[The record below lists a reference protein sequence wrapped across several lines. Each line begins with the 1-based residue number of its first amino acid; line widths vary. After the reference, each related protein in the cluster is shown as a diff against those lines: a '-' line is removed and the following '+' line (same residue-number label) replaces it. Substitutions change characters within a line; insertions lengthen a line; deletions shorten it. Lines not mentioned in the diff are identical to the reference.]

1 LKATVEASKEEN
13 AVDYVKLGRTGLEV
27 SRICLGCMSYG
38 SPASKTQPWAL
49 DERDSRPF
57 IAQALEAGIN
67 FFDTANVYSGGASEE
82 VVGRA
87 LKEFAKRDDIVLATK
102 VWGRMRPGPN
112 GAGLSRKAIFME
124 MDASL
129 RRLGTDY
136 VDLYQIHRWDDSTPI
151 EETMEALHDL
161 VKAGKTRYIGA
172 STMYAWQFAKAL
184 AVAEKNHWTRFVS
197 MQNFVNLLYREE
209 EREMLPLCKVE
220 GIGVIPWS
228 PLARGRLARPWNS
241 TTNRSEK
248 DIFGKKIYA
257 SVNEADRVIVGK
269 VGEIAERRG
278 VPMAQVALAWVLR
291 KGEITSPIIGATKPE
306 HLRDAIASLELKLTA
321 EEVAEL
327 EAPYVPHPVAGFI

>member
-1 LKATVEASKEEN
+1 M
-13 AVDYVKLGRTGLEV
+13 DYVRLGRTGLEV

-49 DERDSRPF
+49 DERASRPF
-57 IAQALEAGIN
+57 IAKALEAGIN

-82 VVGRA
+82 VVGKA
-87 LKEFAKRDDIVLATK
+87 LKELAKRDEIVLATK

-184 AVAEKNHWTRFVS
+184 YVAEKNHWTRFVS
-197 MQNFVNLLYREE
+197 MQNFVNLIYREE
-209 EREMLPLCKVE
+209 EREMLPLCKAE

-228 PLARGRLARPWNS
+228 PLARGRLARPWDS
-241 TTNRSEK
+241 TTNRSEQ
-248 DIFGKKIYA
+248 DVFGRKIY
-257 SVNEADRVIVGK
+257 SNTSDADRAIVDK
-269 VGEIAERRG
+269 VAAIAAQRG
-278 VPMAQVALAWVLR
+278 VTMAQVALAWVLQ
-291 KGEITSPIIGATKPE
+291 KSEVTAPIVGATKPE
-306 HLRDAIASLELKLTA
+306 HLVDALASLELKLTA
-321 EEVAEL
+321 TEVDEL
-327 EAPYVPHPVAGFI
+327 QAPYIPHAVAGFA

>member
-1 LKATVEASKEEN
+1 M
-13 AVDYVKLGRTGLEV
+13 DYVKLGRTGLEV

-49 DERDSRPF
+49 DERESRPF
-57 IAQALEAGIN
+57 ITKALEAGIN

-82 VVGRA
+82 VVGKA
-87 LKEFAKRDDIVLATK
+87 LKDLAKRDEIVLATK

-184 AVAEKNHWTRFVS
+184 YVAEKNHWTRFVS
-197 MQNFVNLLYREE
+197 MQNFVNLIYREE
-209 EREMLPLCKVE
+209 EREMLPLCKAE

-228 PLARGRLARPWNS
+228 PLARGRLARPWES
-241 TTNRSEK
+241 TTNRSEQ
-248 DIFGKKIYA
+248 DVFGRKIYGNT
-257 SVNEADRVIVGK
+257 SDADRAIVDK
-269 VGEIAERRG
+269 VATIAAQRG
-278 VPMAQVALAWVLR
+278 VTMAQVALAWVLQ
-291 KGEITSPIIGATKPE
+291 KSEVTAPIVGATKPE
-306 HLRDAIASLELKLTA
+306 HLVDALASLELKLTA
-321 EEVAEL
+321 AEVDEL
-327 EAPYVPHPVAGFI
+327 QAPYVPHAVAGFA

>member
-1 LKATVEASKEEN
+1 M
-13 AVDYVKLGRTGLEV
+13 DYVKLGRTGLEV

-49 DERDSRPF
+49 DERESRPF
-57 IAQALEAGIN
+57 ITQALEAGIN

-82 VVGRA
+82 VVGKA
-87 LKEFAKRDDIVLATK
+87 LKELTKRDEIVLATK
-102 VWGRMRPGPN
+102 VWGRMRPGAN

-184 AVAEKNHWTRFVS
+184 YVAEKNHWTRFVS
-197 MQNFVNLLYREE
+197 MQNFVNLIYREE
-209 EREMLPLCKVE
+209 EREMLPLCKAE

-228 PLARGRLARPWNS
+228 PLARGRLARPWES
-241 TTNRSEK
+241 TTNRSEQ
-248 DIFGKKIYA
+248 DVFGRKIYSNTSA
-257 SVNEADRVIVGK
+257 ADRAIVDK
-269 VGEIAERRG
+269 VAAIASQRG
-278 VPMAQVALAWVLR
+278 VSMARVALAWVLQ
-291 KGEITSPIIGATKPE
+291 KSEVTAPIVGATKPE
-306 HLRDAIASLELKLTA
+306 HLVDALASLELKLTA
-321 EEVAEL
+321 AEVDEL
-327 EAPYVPHPVAGFI
+327 EAPYVPHAVAGFA

>member
-1 LKATVEASKEEN
+1 M
-13 AVDYVKLGRTGLEV
+13 DYVKLGRTGLEV

-38 SPASKTQPWAL
+38 SPESKTQPWAL
-49 DERDSRPF
+49 DERASRPF
-57 IAQALEAGIN
+57 IQHALEAGIN
-67 FFDTANVYSGGASEE
+67 FFDTANVYSLGASEE

-87 LKEFAKRDDIVLATK
+87 LKELAKRDDIVLATK

-112 GAGLSRKAIFME
+112 GAGLSRKAILME

-172 STMYAWQFAKAL
+172 STMFAWQFGKAQ
-184 AVAEKNHWTRFVS
+184 AVAERNHWTRFVS
-197 MQNFVNLLYREE
+197 MQNFLNLLYREE
-209 EREMLPLCKVE
+209 EREMLPLCKADGV
-220 GIGVIPWS
+220 GVIPWS
-228 PLARGRLARPWNS
+228 PLARGRLARPWDS

-248 DIFGKKIYA
+248 DVFGKRIYG
-257 SVNEADRVIVGK
+257 SVTESDGLIVRK
-269 VGEIAERRG
+269 VAEIAKRRG
-278 VPMAQVALAWVLR
+278 VTMAQVALAWVLQ
-291 KGEITSPIIGATKPE
+291 KSEVTAPIIGATKLE
-306 HLRDAIASLELKLTA
+306 HLRDAIASVELKLTP

-327 EAPYVPHPVAGFI
+327 EAPYVPHSVAGFA

>member
-1 LKATVEASKEEN
+1 M
-13 AVDYVKLGRTGLEV
+13 DYVKLGRTGLEV

-49 DERDSRPF
+49 DERESRPF
-57 IAQALEAGIN
+57 ITQALDAGIN

-82 VVGRA
+82 VVGKA
-87 LKEFAKRDDIVLATK
+87 LKDLTKRDEIVLATK

-112 GAGLSRKAIFME
+112 GVGLSRKAIFME

-136 VDLYQIHRWDDSTPI
+136 VDLYQIHRWDDATPI

-184 AVAEKNHWTRFVS
+184 YVAEKNHWTRFVS
-197 MQNFVNLLYREE
+197 MQNFVNLIYREE
-209 EREMLPLCKVE
+209 EREMLPLCKTE

-228 PLARGRLARPWNS
+228 PLARGRLARPWDS

-248 DIFGKKIYA
+248 DAFGRKIYG
-257 SVNEADRVIVGK
+257 STPDADRAIVDK
-269 VGEIAERRG
+269 VTTLATQRG
-278 VPMAQVALAWVLR
+278 VSMAQVALAWVLQ
-291 KGEITSPIIGATKPE
+291 KSEVTAPIVGATRPE
-306 HLRDAIASLELKLTA
+306 HLKDAIASLELKLTA
-321 EEVAEL
+321 AEVAEL
-327 EAPYVPHPVAGFI
+327 EAPYIPHPVAGFA

>member
-1 LKATVEASKEEN
+1 M
-13 AVDYVKLGRTGLEV
+13 DYVKLGRTGLEV

-49 DERDSRPF
+49 DERESRPF
-57 IAQALEAGIN
+57 ITQALDAGIN

-82 VVGRA
+82 VVGKA
-87 LKEFAKRDDIVLATK
+87 LKELTKRDEIVLATK

-136 VDLYQIHRWDDSTPI
+136 VDLYQIHRWDDATPI

-184 AVAEKNHWTRFVS
+184 YVAEKNHWTRFVS
-197 MQNFVNLLYREE
+197 MQNFVNLIYREE
-209 EREMLPLCKVE
+209 EREMLPLCKTE
-220 GIGVIPWS
+220 GIGIIPWS
-228 PLARGRLARPWNS
+228 PLARGRLARPWDS

-248 DIFGKKIYA
+248 DVFGRKIYG
-257 SVNEADRVIVGK
+257 STSDADRAIVDK
-269 VGEIAERRG
+269 VATLATQRG
-278 VPMAQVALAWVLR
+278 VSMAQVALAWVLQ
-291 KGEITSPIIGATKPE
+291 KSEVTAPIVGATKPE
-306 HLRDAIASLELKLTA
+306 HLKDAIASLELKLTA
-321 EEVAEL
+321 AEVAEL
-327 EAPYVPHPVAGFI
+327 EAPYIPHPVAGFA

>member
-1 LKATVEASKEEN
+1 M
-13 AVDYVKLGRTGLEV
+13 DYVKLGRTGLEV

-49 DERDSRPF
+49 DERESRPF
-57 IAQALEAGIN
+57 ITQALDAGIN

-82 VVGRA
+82 VVGKA
-87 LKEFAKRDDIVLATK
+87 LKELTKRDEIVLATK

-136 VDLYQIHRWDDSTPI
+136 VDLYQIHRWDDATPI

-184 AVAEKNHWTRFVS
+184 YVAEKNHWTRFVS
-197 MQNFVNLLYREE
+197 MQNFVNLIYREE
-209 EREMLPLCKVE
+209 EREMLPLCKAE

-228 PLARGRLARPWNS
+228 PLARGRLARPWDS

-248 DIFGKKIYA
+248 DVFGRKIYG
-257 SVNEADRVIVGK
+257 STSDADRAIVDK
-269 VGEIAERRG
+269 VATLATQRG
-278 VPMAQVALAWVLR
+278 VSMAQVALAWVLQ
-291 KGEITSPIIGATKPE
+291 KSEVTAPIVGATKPE
-306 HLRDAIASLELKLTA
+306 HLKDAIASLELKLTA
-321 EEVAEL
+321 AEGAEL
-327 EAPYVPHPVAGFI
+327 EAPYIPHPVAGFA